1 MKGLKGRGGHDAT
14 NPHVTSRRHL
24 TRCALLAVGAVALI
38 FIVYEVVE
46 RTWLTA
52 VDLRVI
58 HVLHMVRGIVA
69 SITAAV
75 LVGWSIARSSPPL
88 LVSASSEGDRALGTP
103 PTEETRITNHA
114 RWMIQM
120 RWVAVVVAVTLVFIS
135 TRAAGLLPATLTRP
149 LLLTLAALTVLNIAY
164 TVMLRARF
172 QGRRLL
178 HLQVYG
184 DLVILVILLH
194 FSGGIENPL
203 SMILV
208 FHVIIGGIILGRL
221 QCYLVATASSVLFGV
236 LALAEWGHVLEHYTL
251 EIFPHFSEAEH
262 DRHAAH
268 ESLYVAS
275 RVVLQTVILFV
286 TAYFVSTLVA
296 RLRDDERQF
305 EVMAARALADG
316 QLLERSLETTGS
328 ALRVIDRSLR
338 SRWTNS
344 RWRTWFGSA
353 GPPAGEGSA
362 AQATFRDGVTRTTEL
377 TLSESAHVTDQDGL
391 PESQRVLHVT
401 TAPLRGVHGDVDQV
415 VELARDVTEQR
426 RSQARM
432 LRAGQLAAVGE
443 LAGQVAHEVNNPIAI
458 ISAKARLLLSDH
470 RAEMSDETAEEIDKI
485 IHLADRVANI
495 AQGLLS
501 YCRPSGAA
509 RATLDIRDPV
519 RRALAMV
526 ESRARGAG
534 IGVEQ
539 DLPGGLP
546 PIRANAQELEQVFLN
561 LLLNALDAM
570 PRGGTLAVR
579 VEAAPPPLPE
589 GGRAV
594 AITIQDTGEG
604 IPQKIRQR
612 VFEPFFTT
620 KGQGRGTGLGLSI
633 CEGLVRSHGG
643 RIDFESDPDT
653 GTRFTVTLPIE
664 HHSPKTDD
672 HHGPNADS
680 CC

>member
-1 MKGLKGRGGHDAT
+1 MKGRGGHDAT
-14 NPHVTSRRHL
+14 RLRAGSRRHL
-24 TRCALLAVGAVALI
+24 TRWALLAVGAVALI
-38 FIVYEVVE
+38 FVVYEIVE

-52 VDLRVI
+52 VDMRVL
-58 HVLHMVRGIVA
+58 HVLHMVRGIAA

-88 LVSASSEGDRALGTP
+88 LVSTPSEEDRAHGAP
-103 PTEETRITNHA
+103 PTEEARITHHA
-114 RWMIQM
+114 RWMIRM
-120 RWVAVVVAVTLVFIS
+120 RWIAVVVAVTLVFIS
-135 TRAAGLLPATLTRP
+135 TQAAGLLPASLTRP
-149 LLLTLAALTVLNIAY
+149 LLLTLAALALLNVAY
-164 TVMLRARF
+164 TVLLRARF

-184 DLVILVILLH
+184 DLGILVILLH

-203 SMILV
+203 SLIMV

-221 QCYLVATASSVLFGV
+221 QCFLVATAGNLLFCL

-251 EIFPHFSEAEH
+251 QIFPHYGEGEH
-262 DRHAAH
+262 QQHAAH
-268 ESLYVAS
+268 DSLYVAS
-275 RVVLQTVILFV
+275 RVGLQTLILLV

-296 RLRDDERQF
+296 RLRHDERQL
-305 EVMAARALADG
+305 EIMAARALADG

-338 SRWTNS
+338 PRWTNS
-344 RWRTWFGSA
+344 RWRSWFESCGTLD
-353 GPPAGEGSA
+353 GEGSP
-362 AQATFRDGVTRTTEL
+362 AQKTFRDGLTRTTEL
-377 TLSESAHVTDQDGL
+377 TLSASVHETGPDDS
-391 PESQRVLHVT
+391 PESQRILHVT
-401 TAPLRGVHGDVDQV
+401 TAPLRGARGDVDQV

-426 RSQARM
+426 RSQARL

-470 RAEMSDETAEEIDKI
+470 RAEMSDETAEELDKI
-485 IHLADRVANI
+485 IHLSDRVADI

-509 RATLDIRDPV
+509 RAPLDIRDPV

-526 ESRARGAG
+526 KSRATAAG
-534 IGVEQ
+534 IGVED
-539 DLPGGLP
+539 DLHGDLP

-570 PRGGTLAVR
+570 PRGGTLTVR
-579 VEAAPPPLPE
+579 TEAAPPTLSG

-594 AITIQDTGEG
+594 AVTVQDTGDG
-604 IPQKIRQR
+604 IPQEIRER

-620 KGQGRGTGLGLSI
+620 KAQGRGTGLGLSI

-643 RIDFESDPDT
+643 RIDFESTPAS

-664 HHSPKTDD
+664 HQPGDTDD

-680 CC
+680 RR

>member
-1 MKGLKGRGGHDAT
+1 MNGNGEDAT
-14 NPHVTSRRHL
+14 ADLRAESRRHL
-24 TRCALLAVGAVALI
+24 TRYTLLAVGAVALI

-46 RTWLTA
+46 RTWLTG
-52 VDLRVI
+52 VDMRVL

-69 SITAAV
+69 SIAAAV

-88 LVSASSEGDRALGTP
+88 LVSTPTEEELAQGTP
-103 PTEETRITNHA
+103 PTEVIRITNHA

-120 RWVAVVVAVTLVFIS
+120 RWVALVVAVTLVFIC
-135 TRAAGLLPATLTRP
+135 TQAAGLLPAMLTRP
-149 LLLTLAALTVLNIAY
+149 LLLTLAALALLNVAY
-164 TVMLRARF
+164 TLMLRARF

-203 SMILV
+203 SLIMV

-221 QCYLVATASSVLFGV
+221 QCYLVAATGSLLFGV

-251 EIFPHFSEAEH
+251 QIFPHFSDGQH
-262 DRHAAH
+262 DKHAAH

-275 RVVLQTVILFV
+275 RVGLQTLILFV

-296 RLRDDERQF
+296 RLRHDERQL

-338 SRWTNS
+338 ARWTNS
-344 RWRTWFGSA
+344 RWRTWFGS
-353 GPPAGEGSA
+353 GDTLEGEGSA
-362 AQATFRDGVTRTTEL
+362 VQDTFRDGLTRKTEL
-377 TLSESAHVTDQDGL
+377 TLSASLHVTDQDGF
-391 PESQRVLHVT
+391 PESERILHVT
-401 TAPLRGVHGDVDQV
+401 TAPLRGAQGDVDQV

-470 RAEMSDETAEEIDKI
+470 LAEMSDETAEEIDKI
-485 IHLADRVANI
+485 VHLSDRVADI

-501 YCRPSGAA
+501 YCRPSAA
-509 RATLDIRDPV
+509 VREPLDIRDPV

-526 ESRARGAG
+526 ESRASGAG

-539 DLPGGLP
+539 DLPGDLP
-546 PIRANAQELEQVFLN
+546 PVRANAQELEQVFLN
-561 LLLNALDAM
+561 LVLNALDAM
-570 PRGGTLAVR
+570 PRGGTLTVR
-579 VEAAPPPLPE
+579 VEAAQRPLPE
-589 GGRAV
+589 GGPAV
-594 AITIQDTGEG
+594 SVVIQDTGDG
-604 IPQKIRQR
+604 IPDEIRQR

-620 KGQGRGTGLGLSI
+620 KAHGRGTGLGLSI

-643 RIDFESDPDT
+643 RIDLDSSPST
-653 GTRFTVTLPIE
+653 GTRFTVTFPIE
-664 HHSPKTDD
+664 QHSGETFD
-672 HHGPNADS
+672 HGQNADS
-680 CC
+680 RC